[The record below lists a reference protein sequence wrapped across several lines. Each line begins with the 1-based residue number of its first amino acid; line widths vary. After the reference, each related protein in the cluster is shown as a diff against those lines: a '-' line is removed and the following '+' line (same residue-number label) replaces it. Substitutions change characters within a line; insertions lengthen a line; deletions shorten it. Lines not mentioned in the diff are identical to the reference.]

1 MSNSKSFSDR
11 KSPVKN
17 NRILNPE
24 IVDFIREEFEADYGE
39 KSELANNT
47 SATEQDL
54 AAARERGKITDAQI
68 QALSPE
74 EVYEYMTLRPYH
86 KSDLDFALDCLSIAT
101 GRSADELYNAIFG

>member
-17 NRILNPE
+17 NRILSPE
-24 IVDFIREEFEADYGE
+24 IVDFIREEFEAE
-39 KSELANNT
+39 SRKKS
-47 SATEQDL
+47 
-54 AAARERGKITDAQI
+54 KITDAQI

-74 EVYEYMTLRPYH
+74 EVYEYMTLRLYH
-86 KSDLDFALDCLSIAT
+86 EPGLDFMLDCLSIAT